1 MVVPLCRT
9 QSAFFNNQR
18 YPSHSLAHPPLS
30 QAKRQRLTTQLWLL
44 TILLNIEKGRF
55 FQNRVLYKTT
65 KGSLLNAFFFFQSI
79 YFFSFYHIHSVFMCN
94 DESNLDKKKT
104 MMVIIYIK
112 AIVFKRN
119 RSFTFKFMQG
129 TSNWKESKLFYGVC
143 AQTLLKHRNPGHLN
157 VICDCLIG

>member
-94 DESNLDKKKT
+94 DESNLDKKKQWWL
-104 MMVIIYIK
+104 
-112 AIVFKRN
+112 
-119 RSFTFKFMQG
+119 SFISKPSYSKG
-129 TSNWKESKLFYGVC
+129 IGHSLSNSCRACRTE
-143 AQTLLKHRNPGHLN
+143 RNPNSFMEYVHKHF
-157 VICDCLIG
+157 